1 MVSLFGWRTV
11 ARSARQARQRPGRRG
26 GRVTT
31 LGPVLVGGLLVAL
44 LSGCGA
50 PGAGPAGTDPAAG
63 GFTGS
68 GGVAAGA
75 GARGSQITG
84 EQAAPVPVPSP
95 APGQP
100 APTPPAVPDVPR
112 QSADLAGQPA
122 PASPPVRVQVESLGI
137 DMSIEAVGLDGTA
150 MALPANPAVAAW
162 YRYGSA
168 PHSPAGATVIA
179 AHVDSLVYDL
189 GPFARLA
196 DAPGGTEIVLTT
208 ADGATQRYAITA
220 IDTVEKQSV
229 PWAGVFDRAG
239 QPRLTLVTCGGEFD
253 YEAKRYLSNVLV
265 SAVPVP

>member
-1 MVSLFGWRTV
+1 M

-50 PGAGPAGTDPAAG
+50 PGAGSAGTDPAAG

-84 EQAAPVPVPSP
+84 ERVPPAPVPSPAPGQP